1 MYPWCIVNL
10 SNSTFY
16 IKITTSFV
24 ISELFGFYSSLFGA
38 IVVDLHC
45 LIRRAILIFH
55 EQWED
60 FACLCVSWFY
70 ALVSWYD
77 YVPLKFSYRTCL
89 IRKKTFFSPHEE
101 YLDHDFMRVFA
112 YEYEF
117 GLYTIC
123 IFIYKLLTGFEHQR
137 AMNDIFMYII
147 MIIYKYKLRYFLFI
161 VRYGQLKKPQ

>member
-1 MYPWCIVNL
+1 MYPWWIVNL

-89 IRKKTFFSPHEE
+89 IRKKTFFLSTWGGKMQSISTLVPIDI
-101 YLDHDFMRVFA
+101 YFMPKGQK
-112 YEYEF
+112 F
-117 GLYTIC
+117 GDARWPGEPP
-123 IFIYKLLTGFEHQR
+123 FFETPETPNFDAKFQ
-137 AMNDIFMYII
+137 I
-147 MIIYKYKLRYFLFI
+147 K
-161 VRYGQLKKPQ
+161 

>member
-1 MYPWCIVNL
+1 MYPWWIVNL

-117 GLYTIC
+117 GLYRIC
-123 IFIYKLLTGFEHQR
+123 IFMYTL
-137 AMNDIFMYII
+137 FMCII
-147 MIIYKYKLRYFLFI
+147 IAIYKYKLRYFLLLSGMGNW
-161 VRYGQLKKPQ
+161 RNHNSTRTP

>member
-89 IRKKTFFSPHEE
+89 IRKKTFFLSTWRVLRSRLYVSVCIWIWIWSIYDMHI
-101 YLDHDFMRVFA
+101 YL
-112 YEYEF
+112 
-117 GLYTIC
+117 
-123 IFIYKLLTGFEHQR
+123 
-137 AMNDIFMYII
+137 
-147 MIIYKYKLRYFLFI
+147 
-161 VRYGQLKKPQ
+161 